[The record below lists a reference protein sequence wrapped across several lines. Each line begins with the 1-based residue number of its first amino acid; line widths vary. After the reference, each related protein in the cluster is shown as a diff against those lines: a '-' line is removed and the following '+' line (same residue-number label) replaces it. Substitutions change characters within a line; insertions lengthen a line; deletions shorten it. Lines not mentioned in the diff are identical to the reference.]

1 MVAVVCQDGVDV
13 DPAELFRYCIDCMPR
28 FAVPRYVRFMDAL
41 PRSHAQRVL
50 KPELKAAG
58 AEAPGV
64 WDREAVGYVV
74 QR

>member
-1 MVAVVCQDGVDV
+1 
-13 DPAELFRYCIDCMPR
+13 MPH

-58 AEAPGV
+58 TEAEGV